1 MKIEDRRGEPI
12 PETTVTVDD
21 EELIDLLQGLAD
33 LVEGKREH
41 LHFQQAGGAEFVVQR
56 AGADDDPPIERQ
68 MDWWVGP
75 GVLFGALFVIIG
87 FVTVVR
93 WAIGLMS

>member
-1 MKIEDRRGEPI
+1 MRIEDKRGETVD
-12 PETTVTVDD
+12 ETTVTVDD

-41 LHFQQAGGAEFVVQR
+41 LHFQQLGGPELVVKR
-56 AGADDDPPIERQ
+56 ASEVDAAPLERQ

-75 GVLFGALFVIIG
+75 LILVAVVFTIVGAITIL
-87 FVTVVR
+87 R
-93 WAIGLMS
+93 WAIGLVS

>member
-1 MKIEDRRGEPI
+1 MKIEDRRGETVD
-12 PETTVTVDD
+12 ETTVTVDD

-41 LHFQQAGGAEFVVQR
+41 LHFQQPGGPELVVKR
-56 AGADDDPPIERQ
+56 ATEGEEPIERQ

-75 GVLFGALFVIIG
+75 LILFGIVFVVIG
-87 FVTVVR
+87 AVTVIR
-93 WAIGLMS
+93 WAVGLVS

>member
-1 MKIEDRRGEPI
+1 MKIENRRGEPVE
-12 PETTVTVDD
+12 ETTVTVDD

-41 LHFQQAGGAEFVVQR
+41 LHFAQLGGPELVVKR
-56 AGADDDPPIERQ
+56 GDEVDAAPIERQ

-75 GVLFGALFVIIG
+75 LILFGVLFA
-87 FVTVVR
+87 VVGIVNIVA
-93 WAIGLMS
+93 WAVRLVS

>member
-1 MKIEDRRGEPI
+1 MKIEDRRGETVD
-12 PETTVTVDD
+12 ETTVTVDD

-41 LHFQQAGGAEFVVQR
+41 LHFQQLGGPELVVKR
-56 AGADDDPPIERQ
+56 ATEGEEPIERQ

-75 GVLFGALFVIIG
+75 LILFGIVFVVIG
-87 FVTVVR
+87 AVTVIR
-93 WAIGLMS
+93 WAVGLVS